1 MNNIKLERINSYLV
15 KELSYILASEIK
27 DNDIKFVT
35 ITDCKVTNDL
45 SFAKVYFTVLDNNRK
60 QETLEAL
67 KGASGFIRRQ
77 LADRVEIRHIPELQF
92 VYDES
97 IQYGQKIEKI
107 IDEIHQNNKE
117 GD

>member
-1 MNNIKLERINSYLV
+1 MNNIKLERINSNLV
-15 KELSYILASEIK
+15 KELSYILVSEIK

>member
-1 MNNIKLERINSYLV
+1 MNPIKLERINNNLV
-15 KELSYILASEIK
+15 KELSYILASEVK

-45 SFAKVYFTVLDNNRK
+45 SFAKVYFTVFNVDRK
-60 QETLEAL
+60 KETLDAL
-67 KGASGFIRRQ
+67 KGASGFIRKQ
-77 LADRVEIRHIPELQF
+77 LADRIELRHIPELQF

-107 IDEIHQNNKE
+107 IDEIHQNKKE
-117 GD
+117 NE

>member
-1 MNNIKLERINSYLV
+1 MNNIKLERINSNLV

>member
-1 MNNIKLERINSYLV
+1 MNPIKLERINNNLV
-15 KELSYILASEIK
+15 KELSYILASEVK

-45 SFAKVYFTVLDNNRK
+45 SFAKVYFTVFNADRK
-60 QETLEAL
+60 KETLDAL
-67 KGASGFIRRQ
+67 KGASGFIRKQ
-77 LADRVEIRHIPELQF
+77 LADRIELRHIPELQF

-107 IDEIHQNNKE
+107 IDEIHQNKKE
-117 GD
+117 NE

>member
-1 MNNIKLERINSYLV
+1 MNSIKLERINSNLV

-45 SFAKVYFTVLDNNRK
+45 SFAKVYFTVLDSNRK
-60 QETLEAL
+60 KETLDAL

-77 LADRVEIRHIPELQF
+77 LADRIELRHIPELQF

-107 IDEIHQNNKE
+107 IDEIHQNDKGE
-117 GD
+117 K

>member
-1 MNNIKLERINSYLV
+1 MNSIKLERINSNLV

-45 SFAKVYFTVLDNNRK
+45 SFCKVYFTVLDSNRRK
-60 QETLEAL
+60 ETLDAL
-67 KGASGFIRRQ
+67 KGASKFIRRQ
-77 LADRVEIRHIPELQF
+77 LADRVELRHIPELQF

-107 IDEIHQNNKE
+107 IDEIHNKNE
-117 GD
+117 E

>member
-1 MNNIKLERINSYLV
+1 MNNIKLERINSNLV

-45 SFAKVYFTVLDNNRK
+45 SFAKVYFTVLDVNRK
-60 QETLEAL
+60 KETLEAL
-67 KGASGFIRRQ
+67 KGASGFIRRE
-77 LADRVEIRHIPELQF
+77 LAERIEIRHVPELQF

-107 IDEIHQNNKE
+107 IDEIHQNDKE
-117 GD
+117 SD